1 MLKTTNSNDCFEES
15 GYYLCT
21 WVSSSS
27 NEYENALLKEDAGF
41 IITHLGSVRTDAE
54 EYAADFSF
62 LTSSSVLFDAVY
74 IPHGLGFSTL
84 LTNDDVMEF

>member
-1 MLKTTNSNDCFEES
+1 MQKE
-15 GYYLCT
+15 
-21 WVSSSS
+21 
-27 NEYENALLKEDAGF
+27 LLPA
-41 IITHLGSVRTDAE
+41 ISV
-54 EYAADFSF
+54 